1 MRALTNNLTK
11 DRVVAEL
18 RKEILYG
25 GYEPGDTLYQEKIAE
40 ELGVSRLPV
49 REAFQILH
57 NEGLITV
64 KPNKVAYVNEISLDF
79 LRDHFAVRALM
90 EKEAARLA
98 CVNGIDT
105 APLYEEYR
113 KAETAIARGD
123 LSAFDDSNHAIHAM
137 IWEAAGNVVLE
148 RMISSIWNTMISS
161 EETALEYAKASN
173 RDHLQIIEA
182 LEKRDTEAAMTLS
195 ENHVRR
201 SYERI
206 RKRICKT
213 VN

>member
-25 GYEPGDTLYQEKIAE
+25 GYEPGDTLYQERIAD

-64 KPNKVAYVNEISLDF
+64 KPNKVAYVNEISADF

-98 CVNGIDT
+98 CLNGIDT
-105 APLYEEYR
+105 APLYEEYM
-113 KAETAIARGD
+113 KAEEAIKRSD
-123 LSAFDDSNHAIHAM
+123 FSAFDDCNHAIHTM
-137 IWEAAGNVVLE
+137 IWEASGNVVLE

-161 EETALEYAKASN
+161 EESAAEYAIASNQDHLEIIQALEHK
-173 RDHLQIIEA
+173 
-182 LEKRDTEAAMTLS
+182 DTELAMALS
-195 ENHVRR
+195 EAHVRR

-206 RKRICKT
+206 KKKIDK
-213 VN
+213 NG